1 MCLSNYVAM
10 LIKKINTYDILTIF
24 FALGFEPRAQC
35 SSHMAVAL
43 TKVLKK
49 EIKGIVFCCL
59 FKGQQTTVNGQQI
72 LGMRCLNLL
81 KA

>member
-1 MCLSNYVAM
+1 
-10 LIKKINTYDILTIF
+10 
-24 FALGFEPRAQC
+24 
-35 SSHMAVAL
+35 MAVAL

>member
-10 LIKKINTYDILTIF
+10 LRNFFQQSQKKDDF
-24 FALGFEPRAQC
+24 F
-35 SSHMAVAL
+35 HMAVAL

-59 FKGQQTTVNGQQI
+59 FKGQQI